1 MAEAGRVNAAVSA
14 EVSAVVVDDHPA
26 VRDGVAHW
34 LSAGTPPIRV
44 AAAGDDVGVAWV
56 GAGADADVVILDLH
70 LRGPAPAV
78 NELRRLVRA
87 GRRVVVYS
95 MRADDAI
102 ALRCLELGAL
112 SYLTKGEGAE
122 HLVQATVA
130 AAAGRAYTP
139 PSLAGALAGDR
150 SAHRPALSAR
160 ETEVLVEWFQSESK
174 EFVAQ
179 RLGISLSTV
188 NTHLEHIRVKYA
200 ASGRAAPT
208 KAALVARAIQDGL
221 VRLDDL

>member
-1 MAEAGRVNAAVSA
+1 MAQA
-14 EVSAVVVDDHPA
+14 EQLSAVVVDDHPA

-34 LSAGTPPIRV
+34 LSSGTPPIRV
-44 AAAGDDVGVAWV
+44 AASGDDVGVAWLGE
-56 GAGADADVVILDLH
+56 GATADVVILDLH
-70 LRGPAPAV
+70 LGGPAPV
-78 NELRRLVRA
+78 IGDLRRLVRA

-102 ALRCLELGAL
+102 ALRCMAAGAL
-112 SYLTKGEGAE
+112 SYLTKAEGAE
-122 HLVQATVA
+122 HLLEATVA
-130 AAAGRAYTP
+130 AAAGRPYTP
-139 PSLAGALAGDR
+139 PALAGALAGDR
-150 SAHRPALSAR
+150 STHRPVLSAR

-200 ASGRAAPT
+200 MIGRDAPT

-221 VRLDDL
+221 VQLDDL

>member
-1 MAEAGRVNAAVSA
+1 MAQEQLT
-14 EVSAVVVDDHPA
+14 AVVVDDHPA

-34 LSAGTPPIRV
+34 LAAGTPPIRV
-44 AAAGDDVGVAWV
+44 VATGDDVRVAWLGD
-56 GAGADADVVILDLH
+56 GASADVVILDLH
-70 LRGPAPAV
+70 LGGPAPV
-78 NELRRLVRA
+78 LGDLRRLVQA
-87 GRRVVVYS
+87 DRRVVVYS
-95 MRADDAI
+95 MRADDEI
-102 ALRCLELGAL
+102 ALRCLEAGAL
-112 SYLTKGEGAE
+112 SYLTKAEGAE
-122 HLVQATVA
+122 HLRQATVA

-150 SAHRPALSAR
+150 SDRRPALSAR

-188 NTHLEHIRVKYA
+188 NTHLEHIRIKYA
-200 ASGRAAPT
+200 MSGREAPT